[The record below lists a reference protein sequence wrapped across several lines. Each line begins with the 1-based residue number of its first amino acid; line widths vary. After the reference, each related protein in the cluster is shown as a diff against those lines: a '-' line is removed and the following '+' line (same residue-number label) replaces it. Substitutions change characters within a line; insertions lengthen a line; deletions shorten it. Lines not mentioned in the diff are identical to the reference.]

1 MLPYHKTQGIVLKTR
16 SYGETSKLLTMYTKA
31 FGRINAL
38 AKGAKK
44 IKSRFGSSMELF
56 TESKMMLYKKSTAGL
71 YLVSQTEIISSF
83 PGLSCEITKFST
95 ASVMSEFIYNFTPQG
110 EANSALYNFFRASL
124 DLLNG
129 SNNEEN
135 ILMAFMAKFL
145 WLSGYK
151 MHLKTCASCGKEIKM
166 GPSYGTHK
174 RISARH
180 GGVMCS
186 ECSHKEGDAVIV
198 LNSTFKFL
206 EYLQEKT
213 YDKTGAIK
221 AGETERKEIHKVI
234 TNFLEYNFEGG
245 LRSLKVMET
254 MAKYGS

>member
-1 MLPYHKTQGIVLKTR
+1 MMYHKTNGITLKTR
-16 SYGETSKLLTMYTKA
+16 SYGETSKLLTIYTRA
-31 FGRINAL
+31 FGKINAL

-83 PGLSCEITKFST
+83 PGLSCEVVKFGT

-110 EANSALYNFFRASL
+110 ESNPALYNFYRASL
-124 DLLNG
+124 ELLNG
-129 SNNEEN
+129 SSNEEN

-166 GPSYGTHK
+166 ALSHGSHK
-174 RISARH
+174 RISAKH

-186 ECSHKEGDAVIV
+186 ECSHKEGDAVLV
-198 LNSTFKFL
+198 KNSTLKFL

-213 YDKTGAIK
+213 YEKTGAIK
-221 AGETERKEIHKVI
+221 AGETEKKEIHKVI
-234 TNFLEYNFEGG
+234 LSFLEYNFEGG
-245 LRSLKVMET
+245 VRSLRVMEE
-254 MAKYGS
+254 MGRYGS